1 MKKDNDEVLY
11 FEIPADRMK
20 NYKYLDNDDDQVFV
34 LNSIALE
41 IVRKREFNGS
51 KYVFSKVAEAE
62 RALN

>member
-1 MKKDNDEVLY
+1 LKKDKDEVLY
-11 FEIPADRMK
+11 FEIPAERMK

-51 KYVFSKVAEAE
+51 KYVFS
-62 RALN
+62 NCW